1 LSSTAKPLRDLLK
14 HDVEWVWDAAS
25 MQTFQAVKD
34 LVISAPTLKLFDPA
48 APVTVSVDA
57 SPFGLGAVL
66 LQDGQPVEF
75 ASRTLTET
83 QRRYAQIEKELLAVQ
98 FGMQH
103 FHHYVYGSHVLVE
116 TDHKPLIGLVDKP
129 IGLCTPRIQR
139 MRLQLQVYS
148 YQLCYKP
155 GKELYIADTLS
166 RAPDPREYSGDQS
179 QCHDEH
185 VHAAL
190 SYVIPE
196 PTIQEKYAR
205 ATEADSTL
213 QLIVGLVNKGWPEHK
228 RDCPVPAKPYWS
240 ERANLSTARGLLLR
254 GQQVVVP
261 YSLQREILASV
272 HDGHF
277 GETKSLERA
286 KSAVF
291 WPGYVEQI
299 RNLVAGCSICQERRN
314 NNPAQ
319 QYYPAEVPEHHF
331 QKVATDF
338 FQLAGKNYL
347 LTVDYF
353 SKWPCVVEMSSTT
366 SSATIRELE
375 KIFSDFGVP
384 ETLVSDNGPQFGSAE
399 FRVFSRQQQ
408 FSHVTS
414 SPFYPASN
422 GFVERSVQTVK
433 SSFIKAI
440 ESGRS
445 LHAAVRAIRSTPVG
459 GGLPSPSV
467 LLQSRHLR
475 GSLPFVPAAL
485 KHQSINSGAV
495 EELLKRRQDKMLFH
509 QSSAVS
515 KRYPVLSVGQRVR
528 VRVGKKWIPGVVK
541 IVCQQPDSYVVST
554 SDGREFRRNRRAIN
568 VCRSQQRECPATP
581 PTVNQRAPAAKPSRR
596 PRASFMFPSLSLS
609 NSAAHSAAS
618 VQAPLVVPVPGPAT
632 SNVVAPV
639 LSLPPTRPAVSA
651 PAEPISQA
659 VFSGTRKARKPREW
673 PSCSRSSARLAAKNR
688 RSVSH
693 SPARSTAS
701 NPTSMLD
708 PAQLV
713 MVPPSVDPSIPLDPV
728 QDTQEAVVP
737 ANNE

>member
-1 LSSTAKPLRDLLK
+1 
-14 HDVEWVWDAAS
+14 
-25 MQTFQAVKD
+25 
-34 LVISAPTLKLFDPA
+34 
-48 APVTVSVDA
+48 
-57 SPFGLGAVL
+57 
-66 LQDGQPVEF
+66 
-75 ASRTLTET
+75 
-83 QRRYAQIEKELLAVQ
+83 
-98 FGMQH
+98 
-103 FHHYVYGSHVLVE
+103 
-116 TDHKPLIGLVDKP
+116 
-129 IGLCTPRIQR
+129 
-139 MRLQLQVYS
+139 
-148 YQLCYKP
+148 
-155 GKELYIADTLS
+155 
-166 RAPDPREYSGDQS
+166 
-179 QCHDEH
+179 
-185 VHAAL
+185 
-190 SYVIPE
+190 
-196 PTIQEKYAR
+196 
-205 ATEADSTL
+205 
-213 QLIVGLVNKGWPEHK
+213 
-228 RDCPVPAKPYWS
+228 
-240 ERANLSTARGLLLR
+240 
-254 GQQVVVP
+254 
-261 YSLQREILASV
+261 
-272 HDGHF
+272 
-277 GETKSLERA
+277 
-286 KSAVF
+286 
-291 WPGYVEQI
+291 VEQI

-319 QYYPAEVPEHHF
+319 QYYPAEVPEHPF

-495 EELLKRRQDKMLFH
+495 EELLKSRQDKMLFH

-581 PTVNQRAPAAKPSRR
+581 PTVNQRAPAAEPSRR

-618 VQAPLVVPVPGPAT
+618 VKLRWWFLFPARRQAT
-632 SNVVAPV
+632 
-639 LSLPPTRPAVSA
+639 
-651 PAEPISQA
+651 
-659 VFSGTRKARKPREW
+659 W
-673 PSCSRSSARLAAKNR
+673 WHPSCLYRQLAQRCLRLLSQ
-688 RSVSH
+688 SVRPF
-693 SPARSTAS
+693 SPAPGKHASLESGRHAHARVRGWLPRTGGVFRTAQPGRRQVIRLQRSI
-701 NPTSMLD
+701 
-708 PAQLV
+708 
-713 MVPPSVDPSIPLDPV
+713 PPS
-728 QDTQEAVVP
+728 
-737 ANNE
+737 